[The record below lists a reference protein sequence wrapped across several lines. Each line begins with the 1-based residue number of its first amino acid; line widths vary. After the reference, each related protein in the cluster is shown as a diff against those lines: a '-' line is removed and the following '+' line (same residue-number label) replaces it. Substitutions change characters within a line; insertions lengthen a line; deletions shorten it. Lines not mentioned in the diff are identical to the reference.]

1 MVLIRGGRI
10 IDPANQRDE
19 IVDVLIQGSKITR
32 MGLNLDAKG
41 SQIIDAK
48 GKIISPGFIDVHT
61 HLREPGFEYKETIR
75 DGMAAAAAGGFTG
88 ICCMA
93 NTFPVNDSQSITELI
108 LKKARANG
116 KVHVYPIGAVTKGL
130 EGKELSEMGELM
142 EAGCVGFSDDGKP
155 IINAQ
160 VMRRALEYSKAF
172 DMPIIAHCEDEDLFG
187 EGVMNEGGVA
197 TSLGLQG
204 IPNACEETM
213 VARDIILAELTGGR
227 LHIAHASTA
236 GSVDLI
242 RRAKAKGIR
251 VTAEVAPH
259 HFILTDEAV
268 REYQT
273 HAKMNP
279 PLRFPKDVEAL
290 KEGLKDGTID
300 MIATDHAPHANEEK
314 ETEFD
319 LAPFGVIG
327 METALPLS
335 LKLVEEGL
343 LSWNELIQKLSSNP
357 SVAFNLPGGR
367 LEEGGEADLVL
378 IDPEAFWVIR
388 KSEFFSKGRN
398 CPFDGWRVKGRVE
411 MTFIGGEV
419 VFQQKGWPS
428 LNRETV

>member
-388 KSEFFSKGRN
+388 KSEFFSKG
-398 CPFDGWRVKGRVE
+398 
-411 MTFIGGEV
+411 
-419 VFQQKGWPS
+419 
-428 LNRETV
+428 